1 MATVLS
7 NPLEDAM
14 TELTL
19 AVAQTIVNAALKHG
33 RDSKFAPL
41 LVAVFDARST
51 PKALAAE
58 DGTSM
63 GRYAIAHGK
72 ANGALAMGIGSR
84 GLRARAAQAPNFFAG
99 IGPLVGGMA
108 PNPGGVLIRDA
119 GGAIIGAVGVSG
131 DTGENDEL
139 CAIAG
144 IEAAGLVADPGAD

>member
-1 MATVLS
+1 
-7 NPLEDAM
+7 M
-14 TELTL
+14 TDLTL
-19 AVAQTIVNAALKHG
+19 EAANTIVAAALKYA
-33 RDSKFAPL
+33 RAAKFAPI
-41 LVAVFDARST
+41 LVCVFDARAT

-63 GRYAIAHGK
+63 GRFAIAHGK
-72 ANGALAMGIGSR
+72 ANGALAMGMGSR
-84 GLRARAAQAPNFFAG
+84 SLRARAAQAPNFFAG

-139 CAIAG
+139 AAIAG
-144 IEAAGLVADPGAD
+144 IEAAGLVADAGAD